1 MGLLT
6 MFFYIGKVVVESS
19 FVSSYISKQINNQ
32 LANELGL
39 NVHFE
44 ELQLGFFPPVI
55 SMNNLT
61 AKDFQ
66 NNVTVNL
73 GRVEAR
79 FGFSLDLITRGKI
92 KEILL
97 SQGEVIVDATFDKKE
112 EKPEENKEEF
122 RLEKIFSEKY
132 LPIGLEI
139 EKRIGAVGAENV
151 YFQFNDY
158 VAMINR
164 IQVSP
169 LKDSVVLSASV
180 SGFTFDRGT
189 LPVDIG
195 SVDSL
200 SLSAKWRGNEV
211 EIENLDVMQSL
222 NAYRVSGVITQQKER
237 WDYDLE
243 GKFRGDLELIE
254 SFHPDRE
261 KIPDIK
267 GYADFAFHAVDKA
280 GAPYIK
286 VDGLIGSLETPFVRL
301 EELSLS
307 GNYNGKNIEIEK
319 VNAKQNGGEAEL
331 VSPLVVDIAD
341 GLNFSNAHVRLS
353 NMHSNDVLYFIR
365 EDLAVLKTRITGEV
379 KVSLG
384 KDEDVHVKVVPGI
397 QVQGVDLVDGDAKI
411 LSTPALTA
419 EALSVDVEDSTV
431 RITAALRGVT
441 GSLIEVAGD
450 IKGKDIKFEGESK
463 NLNFTDLGPIVGQH
477 IEGKGK
483 LALKIYGSGKDV
495 YFDVKSDF
503 ENQRA
508 FNLNLGHFVS
518 QLRLDLG
525 NQKLHIRS
533 GNGQVGDTKYQ
544 GRGSFS
550 FAKPSRLDLR
560 INIEKG
566 NYFDLKN
573 TLGDLMKDFPSTE
586 EFDASFSTRVRVDLD
601 DNEDVR
607 VTGEVAASDLSYYG
621 EEFGRAVGRF
631 EIGSERVVIEDLV
644 VSKARGK
651 VTGLYSL
658 NQKTGYLEYDFKLGG
673 LRLSDFRFF
682 RMSKLTL
689 DGVLEGSFF
698 GSGLK
703 ADFDSINSLDLKSSK
718 IGNRSVDNSSL
729 SILTR
734 GNVAKMKVKF
744 LGETFN
750 GEALYNYKNKDAK
763 FDLKINDTDV
773 RRVFALLSEHNLAST
788 SLSGEVKASLIGDF
802 NLDRPESFNLK
813 TKIEKLR
820 ISAGGKETSIVSGKD
835 EFSIENGAVAE
846 HRLELAGEL
855 AQAQLNGRGKIND
868 RLFIRHRGEIGAEI
882 LAVLTPKL
890 VRPVGKLKSSGV
902 LRRARNGQLDFFG
915 KIFTEGLGFSIDG
928 VPGTLSNGN
937 ADISI
942 DSDRL
947 TINKLSAN
955 YGEGTVKAEGSVI
968 FAVPYPLV
976 NINYDIRNT
985 RVGFLKN
992 SYVIA
997 DAEGS
1002 LSGQEPP
1009 YVLRSR
1015 VRVEYGEFAE
1025 TLAEIISMFKKESSY
1040 GKYLPLKVELS
1051 ADRLIQ
1057 QDVRVDVVRYV
1068 AVRNNLSDIYL
1079 TGGANLTGGLTSP
1092 NVQGVIRV
1100 LPGQSKIQFKGQE
1113 FIVEEG
1119 IVRIDGD
1126 SRQPPDLRFIANTN
1140 VKDYRIRME
1149 LLGSTNNLNIS
1160 FSSEPALS
1168 PEDIISLLT
1177 VGVTSD
1183 VSEGLS
1189 EKDRQSTTIYGVGS
1203 FLVDQ
1208 FRINEELKNSLGV
1221 RLSVTP
1227 EFTQD
1232 SDNLL
1237 SGKAAVSSGSTS
1249 QVKSA
1254 TKVKIEKKVSDKVD
1268 ISLSSTVG
1276 GNLDEKQ
1283 EMNVNYSL
1291 DNNWSL
1297 EGVYEIKS
1305 TVEDTTQTENS
1316 FGFDLK
1322 FRKTFK

>member
-1 MGLLT
+1 

-19 FVSSYISKQINNQ
+19 FVSNYISKQINNQ
-32 LANELGL
+32 LAHELGL
-39 NVHFE
+39 DIKFE

-61 AKDFQ
+61 ANDFQ
-66 NNVTVNL
+66 NNVTITL
-73 GRVEAR
+73 GKVEAR
-79 FGFSLDLITRGKI
+79 FGFSIDLITRGKV

-97 SQGEVIVDATFDKKE
+97 SQGEVIVDANF
-112 EKPEENKEEF
+112 EKSADDNKETE
-122 RLEKIFSEKY
+122 LNLKEIFERDY
-132 LPIGLEI
+132 LPIGLEL
-139 EKRIGAVGAENV
+139 ERRIGAIGAENV
-151 YFQFNDY
+151 YLQLNNY

-164 IQVSP
+164 LSLSPQKESVS
-169 LKDSVVLSASV
+169 LSASV
-180 SGFTFDRGT
+180 SGFTFDRGS

-200 SLSAKWRGNEV
+200 SINANWSGE
-211 EIENLDVMQSL
+211 EIEIKNLDIMQSL
-222 NAYRVSGVITQQKER
+222 NAYRVSGVINQREKR

-243 GKFRGDLELIE
+243 GKFRGDLELIK
-254 SFHPDRE
+254 SFHPEKD
-261 KIPDIK
+261 KIPEIK
-267 GYADFAFHAVDKA
+267 GYADFAFKAIDKA
-280 GAPYIK
+280 GAPYVK
-286 VDGLIGSLETPFVRL
+286 VDGLIGNLESPFVQI

-307 GNYNGKNIEIEK
+307 GHYDGKLIEIE
-319 VNAKQNGGEAEL
+319 NIDARQNGGQVELLKPLKISIDNGVTFSEAT
-331 VSPLVVDIAD
+331 
-341 GLNFSNAHVRLS
+341 VRL
-353 NMHSNDVLYFIR
+353 NQMHTNDILYFIR
-365 EDLAVLKTRITGEV
+365 EDLDIFKARLSGEAT
-379 KVSLG
+379 VSLDSEENVYI
-384 KDEDVHVKVVPGI
+384 KASPG
-397 QVQGVDLVDGDAKI
+397 VRVEGVNLVDGDTYI
-411 LSTPALTA
+411 LKTPPLSAR
-419 EALSVDVEDSTV
+419 ALSVNIVGPSV
-431 RITAALRGVT
+431 LINALIEGEK
-441 GSLIEVAGD
+441 GSLIKADGEIRGS
-450 IKGKDIKFEGESK
+450 DIKFEGESK
-463 NLNFTDLGPIVGQH
+463 NLNLDDLGPIVGQAIH
-477 IEGKGK
+477 GEGRMGI
-483 LALKIYGSGKDV
+483 KIYGSGKDV
-495 YFDVKSDF
+495 YFDVKGEFDK
-503 ENQRA
+503 QRG
-508 FNLNLGHFVS
+508 FGLNLGKLNS

-525 NQKLHIRS
+525 NQKLYIRS
-533 GNGQVGDTKYQ
+533 AQGQVGDTKYQ

-550 FAKPSRLDLR
+550 FENRSRLDLR
-560 INIEKG
+560 VNVEKG
-566 NYFDLKN
+566 SYFDLK
-573 TLGDLMKDFPSTE
+573 TALGDLMKDIPSPDD
-586 EFDASFSTRVRVDLD
+586 FDASFSTRVRVDLD

-607 VTGEVAASDLSYYG
+607 VQGEVSASDLAYYG

-631 EIGSERVVIEDLV
+631 EIGSEKISIEDLV

-651 VTGLYSL
+651 VAGVYTL

-673 LRLSDFRFF
+673 FRLSDFRFY
-682 RMSKLTL
+682 RMSKMTL
-689 DGVLEGSFF
+689 DGVVEGSFF
-698 GSGLK
+698 GSGLLS
-703 ADFDSINSLDLKSSK
+703 DFDSINSMELKNSK
-718 IGNRSVDNSSL
+718 IGNRSISNSSL
-729 SILTR
+729 TVLTR
-734 GNVAKMKVKF
+734 GNTAKVGLKV
-744 LGETFN
+744 LGETLS
-750 GEALYNYKNKDAK
+750 GEGLYNYKSGDARFNIK
-763 FDLKINDTDV
+763 VNDEDV
-773 RRVFALLSEHNLAST
+773 RRGFALLSEHNLLSNT
-788 SLSGEVKASLIGDF
+788 LSGQIKASVNGHF
-802 NLDRPESFNLK
+802 NINRPNSFNLLAQIDK
-813 TKIEKLR
+813 FNVE
-820 ISAGGKETSIVSGKD
+820 ISGKKASIVEGRNV
-835 EFSIENGAVAE
+835 FSIKDGVVSDDV
-846 HRLELAGEL
+846 LELSGDL
-855 AQAQLNGRGKIND
+855 AQTRLHGRGKIND
-868 RLFIRHRGEIGAEI
+868 RLFIRHRGEVDALI
-882 LAVLTPKL
+882 LGLITPKIL
-890 VRPVGKLKSSGV
+890 RPVGKLRSSGV
-902 LRRARNGQLDFFG
+902 LRRVGTGNLDFSG
-915 KIFTEGLGFSIDG
+915 KINTEDLGFSIDG
-928 VPGTLSNGN
+928 VPGTLSQGN

-942 DSDRL
+942 DSDRV
-947 TINKLSAN
+947 TINKLTAN
-955 YGEGTVKAEGSVI
+955 YGEGVVKAEGSVI

-1009 YVLRSR
+1009 YILRSR

-1025 TLAEIISMFKKESSY
+1025 TLAEIISMFKRESSY

-1079 TGGANLTGGLTSP
+1079 TGGANLTGALTSP

-1100 LPGQSKIQFKGQE
+1100 LPGQSKILFKGQE

-1119 IVRIDGD
+1119 VVRIDGD
-1126 SRQPPDLRFIANTN
+1126 SRQPPDLRFIANTT

-1189 EKDRQSTTIYGVGS
+1189 DKDRQSTTIYGVGS

-1237 SGKAAVSSGSTS
+1237 SGKAAVSSGATS
-1249 QVKSA
+1249 QVRSA
-1254 TKVKIEKKVSDKVD
+1254 TKVKIEKKVSEKVD

-1305 TVEDTTQTENS
+1305 TVEETTQTENS